1 MAHPSG
7 SVSDEVKAA
16 IEAAIPDAKADV
28 DGGGGHYQILVRSAA
43 FEGKS
48 PVQKQRL
55 VLSAIKHLMAGDN
68 APVHAVDSLKTLP
81 HA

>member
-7 SVSDEVKAA
+7 DVSAEVKAA
-16 IEAAIPDAKADV
+16 IEEAIDGATAEV
-28 DGGGGHYQILVRSAA
+28 NGGGGHYSIVVRATA
-43 FEGKS
+43 FDGKS

-55 VLSAIKHLMAGDN
+55 VLSAIKHLMSGDA

-81 HA
+81 PQ